1 MKALVA
7 VCFLAGA
14 VVFGQA
20 GEALDAALDK
30 AGDNRGGLEA
40 FIATAQKTHGDLG
53 KRAAEFLVEGMPP
66 GDLTSIDREFLTE
79 NLDLAIK
86 ARSEFPWCAQLSEEL
101 FFNDVLPYA
110 SLDETRERWRPEFY
124 NKCRAIVAK
133 ASTATEA
140 VQALNSKIF
149 NLINVHYNTGRKQP
163 NQSPAESIAQGRAT
177 CTGLS
182 IILVDACRS
191 VGIASRVA
199 GTPLWTNN
207 RGNHTWSEIWDGGW
221 HFTGSDE
228 YNAAGLN
235 RGWFVG
241 AAAKADK
248 SNWEH
253 SIYATS
259 WKKTGTR
266 FPMVWDIDAKQVN
279 ALNVTDRYTRKSS
292 RGNVG
297 DDVLVRVLERH
308 GGKRLEVQ
316 AELLDSKNKVTR
328 LPQNQ
333 GRSG

>member
-1 MKALVA
+1 MRIQFLHRMKALVA

-86 ARSEFPWCAQLSEEL
+86 ARAEFPWCAQLSEEL

-140 VQALNSKIF
+140 VQAIRPFIAREYGVTQPMS
-149 NLINVHYNTGRKQP
+149 LIYPEYRAVVRMAEKLGARRIEDVEIP
-163 NQSPAESIAQGRAT
+163 DGPVPA
-177 CTGLS
+177 
-182 IILVDACRS
+182 
-191 VGIASRVA
+191 
-199 GTPLWTNN
+199 W
-207 RGNHTWSEIWDGGW
+207 
-221 HFTGSDE
+221 
-228 YNAAGLN
+228 
-235 RGWFVG
+235 
-241 AAAKADK
+241 
-248 SNWEH
+248 
-253 SIYATS
+253 
-259 WKKTGTR
+259 R
-266 FPMVWDIDAKQVN
+266 FPAPTGEPDA
-279 ALNVTDRYTRKSS
+279 
-292 RGNVG
+292 
-297 DDVLVRVLERH
+297 
-308 GGKRLEVQ
+308 
-316 AELLDSKNKVTR
+316 
-328 LPQNQ
+328 
-333 GRSG
+333 

>member
-1 MKALVA
+1 MRIQFLPRMKSLVA

-14 VVFGQA
+14 VALGQA
-20 GEALDAALDK
+20 GEVLDAALDK

-79 NLDLAIK
+79 NLNLALK
-86 ARSEFPWCAQLSEEL
+86 ARSEFPWCTQLSEEL

-140 VQALNSKIF
+140 VQAINSKIF

-221 HFTGSDE
+221 HFTGS
-228 YNAAGLN
+228 
-235 RGWFVG
+235 
-241 AAAKADK
+241 
-248 SNWEH
+248 
-253 SIYATS
+253 I
-259 WKKTGTR
+259 
-266 FPMVWDIDAKQVN
+266 
-279 ALNVTDRYTRKSS
+279 
-292 RGNVG
+292 
-297 DDVLVRVLERH
+297 
-308 GGKRLEVQ
+308 
-316 AELLDSKNKVTR
+316 
-328 LPQNQ
+328 
-333 GRSG
+333 